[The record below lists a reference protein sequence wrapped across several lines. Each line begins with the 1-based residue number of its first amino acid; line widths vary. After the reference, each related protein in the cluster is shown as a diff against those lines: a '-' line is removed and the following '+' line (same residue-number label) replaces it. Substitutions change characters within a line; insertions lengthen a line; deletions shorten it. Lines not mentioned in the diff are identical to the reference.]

1 MDGKVCNVVYF
12 IDKEALNLICEKCH
26 KNLATMR
33 YAEVIDGKVSELKL
47 CADCFKKL
55 QNEVSVG
62 FEIAGS
68 APSPHRITERQA
80 AALSKPLESDQCQ
93 VCGITL
99 REVLETGHVG
109 CAACYEHLR
118 EKLEVFLNEIHGS
131 LKHCGKR
138 QRLDDAREQ
147 LRVELRAKRALLQ
160 TALDTENY
168 EEAAVLRD
176 AIRELENALSG
187 SLSDD
192 LKEDVP

>member
-1 MDGKVCNVVYF
+1 M
-12 IDKEALNLICEKCH
+12 ICEKCH

-33 YAEVIDGKVSELKL
+33 YAEVIDGKVSELRM
-47 CADCFKKL
+47 CAECYKKL
-55 QNEVSVG
+55 QNELSLG

-80 AALSKPLESDQCQ
+80 EALARSTEGDQCR
-93 VCGITL
+93 VCGLTL
-99 REVLETGHVG
+99 REVLETGYVG
-109 CAACYEHLR
+109 CAACYEHMR

-131 LKHCGKR
+131 LRHCGKK

-147 LRVELRAKRALLQ
+147 LRAQLRTKRALLQ

-176 AIRELENALSG
+176 AIRELESALSAAPED
-187 SLSDD
+187 SR
-192 LKEDVP
+192 KEESA